1 MAEIDDVLIIG
12 AGLAGIGMACH
23 LVRTHPELKVRI
35 IERRAAMGGTW
46 DLFRYPGIR
55 SDSEMST
62 FGYDFRPWRALK
74 TLADGPSIKRYIEDT
89 ARQYGIQKCVS
100 FGLKCLSAHWSSTEG
115 CWEVRVLH
123 EASGEA
129 RNMRCRF
136 LISATGFYNFD
147 RGYSP
152 EFAGIDNYRG
162 QLIHPQH
169 WPEHFS
175 CAGKRVVVIGSGATA
190 VTLVPA
196 LARDASKVTMLQRS
210 PAYMLSLPGH
220 DNLSE
225 WLLHLLPPSWVY
237 VLARRLNLALVRFT
251 YRLARKHPQTMRR
264 LLLGHVQRRIGDSAD
279 IADFT
284 PRYQPW
290 DQRMCIVK
298 DGDLFAALRDGRAEV
313 LTDEIACFTPEGL
326 LLKSGRE
333 IQADVIVTATGLQL
347 QALGGMS
354 LYVDG
359 KEKSVSQ
366 LLTYKATLVDGI
378 PNFAWL
384 YGYIN
389 AAWTLKIDLA
399 ASYLC
404 RLLAQMKKLEA
415 DVFVPRAPA
424 GEALDENI
432 MGLKAGYVMRGGKQ
446 LPRQGRHAPWR
457 VTHDYVADTKLLLED
472 PVADTALELSALRVS
487 KVLDNYQE
495 PVLV

>member
-1 MAEIDDVLIIG
+1 MP
-12 AGLAGIGMACH
+12 LAC
-23 LVRTHPELKVRI
+23 P
-35 IERRAAMGGTW
+35 
-46 DLFRYPGIR
+46 
-55 SDSEMST
+55 
-62 FGYDFRPWRALK
+62 
-74 TLADGPSIKRYIEDT
+74 
-89 ARQYGIQKCVS
+89 
-100 FGLKCLSAHWSSTEG
+100 
-115 CWEVRVLH
+115 
-123 EASGEA
+123 ASG
-129 RNMRCRF
+129 
-136 LISATGFYNFD
+136 ITAT
-147 RGYSP
+147 
-152 EFAGIDNYRG
+152 
-162 QLIHPQH
+162 
-169 WPEHFS
+169 
-175 CAGKRVVVIGSGATA
+175 
-190 VTLVPA
+190 VT
-196 LARDASKVTMLQRS
+196 RS
-210 PAYMLSLPGH
+210 P
-220 DNLSE
+220 N
-225 WLLHLLPPSWVY
+225 
-237 VLARRLNLALVRFT
+237 
-251 YRLARKHPQTMRR
+251 
-264 LLLGHVQRRIGDSAD
+264 
-279 IADFT
+279 
-284 PRYQPW
+284 
-290 DQRMCIVK
+290 
-298 DGDLFAALRDGRAEV
+298 
-313 LTDEIACFTPEGL
+313 IACFTPEGL

-333 IQADVIVTATGLQL
+333 IQADVIITATGLQL

-472 PVADTALELSALRVS
+472 PVADSALELSALRVS
-487 KVLDNYQE
+487 KVLDNDQE